1 MPFVTIKYPDFY
13 HVRHILLY
21 LKWCVKIKEPY
32 LWLAFQSPYNSV
44 DLRSYPS
51 ASSTTNHVTYE
62 EGNAVAEQHGS
73 IYCETSALHA
83 EGVTECFNLSVSTRG
98 FFYRCW
104 GKCSFIFFHLLG
116 SGFGQMKF
124 LKVAHSYYT
133 YMCIQILL
141 WCYRLFMKITF
152 LKFLRE
158 ILAWR

>member
-21 LKWCVKIKEPY
+21 LKWCVKFKDPY

-62 EGNAVAEQHGS
+62 EGNAVADQHGS

-83 EGVTECFNLSVSTRG
+83 EGVTECFNLSVSTRVL
-98 FFYRCW
+98 FFLQVL
-104 GKCSFIFFHLLG
+104 GLKCSFIFFSTGKWVWPDEIFKSSSFVLYIHVHPNTVVML
-116 SGFGQMKF
+116 SFIYKNKRF
-124 LKVAHSYYT
+124 LN
-133 YMCIQILL
+133 
-141 WCYRLFMKITF
+141 F
-152 LKFLRE
+152 
-158 ILAWR
+158 

>member
-21 LKWCVKIKEPY
+21 LKWCVKFKDPY

-83 EGVTECFNLSVSTRG
+83 EGVTECFNLSVSTRVFF

-124 LKVAHSYYT
+124 NFKSSSFVLYIHVHPNTVVMLSFIYKNK
-133 YMCIQILL
+133 
-141 WCYRLFMKITF
+141 RF
-152 LKFLRE
+152 LNS
-158 ILAWR
+158 

>member
-21 LKWCVKIKEPY
+21 LKWCVKIKDPY

-83 EGVTECFNLSVSTRG
+83 EGVTECFNLSVSTRV
-98 FFYRCW
+98 FFFFFT
-104 GKCSFIFFHLLG
+104 GVGVKCSFIFFSTGKWVWPDEIFKSSSFVLYIHVHPNTVVML
-116 SGFGQMKF
+116 SFIYKNKRF
-124 LKVAHSYYT
+124 LN
-133 YMCIQILL
+133 
-141 WCYRLFMKITF
+141 F
-152 LKFLRE
+152 
-158 ILAWR
+158 

>member
-21 LKWCVKIKEPY
+21 LKWCVKIKDPY

-83 EGVTECFNLSVSTRG
+83 EGVTECFNLSVSTRVFV
-98 FFYRCW
+98 FFT
-104 GKCSFIFFHLLG
+104 GVGVKCSFIFFSTGKWVWPDEIFKSSSFVLYIHVHPNTVVML
-116 SGFGQMKF
+116 SFIYKNKRF
-124 LKVAHSYYT
+124 LN
-133 YMCIQILL
+133 
-141 WCYRLFMKITF
+141 F
-152 LKFLRE
+152 
-158 ILAWR
+158 

>member
-21 LKWCVKIKEPY
+21 LKWYVKFKDPY

-73 IYCETSALHA
+73 IYCETSAFHA
-83 EGVTECFNLSVSTRG
+83 EGVTECFNLSVSTRVLG

-104 GKCSFIFFHLLG
+104 GKCSFIFFSTGKWVWPDEIFKSSSFVLYIHVHPNTVVML
-116 SGFGQMKF
+116 SFIYKNKRF
-124 LKVAHSYYT
+124 LN
-133 YMCIQILL
+133 
-141 WCYRLFMKITF
+141 F
-152 LKFLRE
+152 
-158 ILAWR
+158 

>member
-21 LKWCVKIKEPY
+21 LKWCVKFKDPY

-83 EGVTECFNLSVSTRG
+83 EGVTECFNLSVSTKS
-98 FFYRCW
+98 FFFFT
-104 GKCSFIFFHLLG
+104 GVGVKCSFIFFSTGKWVWPDEIFKSSSFVLYIHVHPNTVVML
-116 SGFGQMKF
+116 SFIYKNKRF
-124 LKVAHSYYT
+124 LN
-133 YMCIQILL
+133 
-141 WCYRLFMKITF
+141 F
-152 LKFLRE
+152 
-158 ILAWR
+158 

>member
-21 LKWCVKIKEPY
+21 LKWCVKIKDPY

-98 FFYRCW
+98 FFFTGVGVNARSY
-104 GKCSFIFFHLLG
+104 IFLLG

-141 WCYRLFMKITF
+141 WCYRLFIKINVS
-152 LKFLRE
+152 
-158 ILAWR
+158 

>member
-21 LKWCVKIKEPY
+21 LKWCVKFKDPY

-83 EGVTECFNLSVSTRG
+83 EGVTECFNLSVSTRV
-98 FFYRCW
+98 FFFFTGVGVNARSYF
-104 GKCSFIFFHLLG
+104 FIYWEVGLARWNLI
-116 SGFGQMKF
+116 

-141 WCYRLFMKITF
+141 WCYRLFIKINVS
-152 LKFLRE
+152 
-158 ILAWR
+158 